1 MRRTHNAIS
10 RAHMQEAQC
19 IRSFEDRVG
28 RSVLASLSGVSVAS
42 TADLSFERTDSVL
55 AYRGARS
62 QAPPEL

>member
-1 MRRTHNAIS
+1 
-10 RAHMQEAQC
+10 MQEAQC
-19 IRSFEDRVG
+19 IRSFEDRVE